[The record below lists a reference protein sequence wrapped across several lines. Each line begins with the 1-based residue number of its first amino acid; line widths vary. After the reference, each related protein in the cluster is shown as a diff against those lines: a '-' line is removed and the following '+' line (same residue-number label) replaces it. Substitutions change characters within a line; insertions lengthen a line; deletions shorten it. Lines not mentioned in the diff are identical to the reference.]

1 MRRLG
6 MIATVLVFASFVV
19 VLAKS
24 SYKTT
29 FNNLYGTG
37 GKTLDTC
44 DTCHKISSFDR
55 NPYGADVEVELN
67 KGSTTTEA
75 LQAIEGTDSDDDT
88 YTNIEE
94 INAGTFPGNPD
105 STLPVEASSW
115 GKIKALYE

>member
-44 DTCHKISSFDR
+44 NTCHMNGFDY
-55 NPYGADVEVELN
+55 NPYGADM
-67 KGSTTTEA
+67 KTEMDNGKSDLQA
-75 LQAIEGTDSDDDT
+75 IQAIEGTDSDSDT
-88 YTNIEE
+88 YSNLAE

-105 STLPVEASSW
+105 STLPVEDSTW
-115 GKIKALYE
+115 GKIKAIYE